1 MIEKPEV
8 ELIGHDGN
16 AFAIL
21 GRCQRASRK
30 IDWSKEQW
38 EEFRTKATSGNYD
51 NLLSVVMEY
60 FEVM

>member
-1 MIEKPEV
+1 MTEKPEV

-30 IDWSKEQW
+30 ADWTKEQW
-38 EEFRTKATSGNYD
+38 EEFRTKASSDNYD
-51 NLLSVVMEY
+51 NLLRVVMEY